1 MAVSRRCGDSKRV
14 MTHRRWAA
22 LALLAELVCAP
33 VLRAQGGP
41 PLLTTDT
48 GTPGNANW
56 EINVG
61 AMATHTSAG
70 TSSQLPQLDV
80 NFGVGDRIQLTYQQ
94 SYIVQSGSAAST
106 VSGYGN
112 ALLGVKWRFFD
123 QGQEGGWQVSTFP
136 QFETAGSARA
146 QREGFAIDGPRLLL
160 PVEVTKRV
168 GSLDVNLEA
177 GYYFP
182 RNGPDERFVGLAL
195 GREVNER
202 LELDGEIYAD
212 RASGAPPD
220 DTTLDVGFR
229 YKLHPAFIVLGMAGR
244 SIAGNGG
251 EHVQFMGYLGL
262 QILLSDYGRSLL
274 RGP

>member
-1 MAVSRRCGDSKRV
+1 VR
-14 MTHRRWAA
+14 THRLWA
-22 LALLAELVCAP
+22 LCALLAQMVYAP
-33 VLRAQGGP
+33 AVWAQGGP
-41 PLLTTDT
+41 PLLTTDP

-61 AMATHTSAG
+61 AMGSRTSAG
-70 TSSQLPQLDV
+70 TASQLPQLDV
-80 NFGVGDRIQLTYQQ
+80 NFGVGERIQLTYEAAYALQ
-94 SYIVQSGSAAST
+94 STGGSAS
-106 VSGYGN
+106 VGGYGN

-123 QGQEGGWQVSTFP
+123 QGEGGWQVSAFP

-146 QREGFAIDGPRLLL
+146 QREGFAIDGPRLLV

-168 GSLDVNLEA
+168 GPVDVNLEA
-177 GYYFP
+177 GYYFA

-195 GREVNER
+195 GRQVNER

-212 RASGAPPD
+212 RASGAPPN

-229 YKLHPAFIVLGMAGR
+229 YKLHPAFILLGMAGR

-251 EHVQFMGYLGL
+251 DHVQFMGYLGL
-262 QILLSDYGRSLL
+262 QILLSDYGRCLQA
-274 RGP
+274 GP

>member
-1 MAVSRRCGDSKRV
+1 
-14 MTHRRWAA
+14 MTHRLWAA

-33 VLRAQGGP
+33 ALRAQGGP
-41 PLLTTDT
+41 PLLTTDP

-61 AMATHTSAG
+61 AMGTHTSTG

-80 NFGVGDRIQLTYQQ
+80 NFGVGERIQLTYQQ
-94 SYIVQSGSAAST
+94 SYVVQSTSGAST
-106 VSGYGN
+106 VGGYGN
-112 ALLGVKWRFFD
+112 ALLGVKWRFLD
-123 QGQEGGWQVSTFP
+123 QGEGGWQVSTFP

-160 PVEVTKRV
+160 PVEVSKRI
-168 GSLDVNLEA
+168 GALDVNLEA

-182 RNGPDERFVGLAL
+182 RNGPDERFVGLAV
-195 GREVNER
+195 GRQVNQR

-212 RASGAPPD
+212 RASGAPPN

-229 YKLHPAFIVLGMAGR
+229 YKLHPAFILLGMAGR

-251 EHVQFMGYLGL
+251 DHVQFMGYLGL
-262 QILLSDYGRSLL
+262 QILLSDYGRSLQH
-274 RGP
+274 GP